1 MHRHYRE
8 YRQVYANIGTAQNV
22 LEQQL
27 SVIQGGFAGMEEIYT
42 AIQKIC
48 SKYPRPARF
57 SDPGGDFSEEEL
69 SELISKPDSDLTEG
83 DWMCIFQGALPAG
96 EYHEVMYFLPIAL
109 RHIAENKEVD
119 TADNF
124 LRWMSYF
131 REELQVDNCYDDLL
145 NFFETLFAGLTYEH
159 ILNENYVQNTGLCE
173 TLVEILNEKHNGMGD
188 VLIKKYFGKV
198 ENYVQAGW
206 LLHFLEYYYMGV
218 LKKSEY
224 LSSVAQDKALR
235 QKIYDFIIEEA
246 LKDETVLQFWD
257 HKLEYCGIY

>member
-1 MHRHYRE
+1 M
-8 YRQVYANIGTAQNV
+8 
-22 LEQQL
+22 QL
-27 SVIQGGFAGMEEIYT
+27 GFDEMEKIYT
-42 AIQKIC
+42 TIQKIC
-48 SKYPRPARF
+48 SKYPRPEKF

-69 SELISKPDSDLTEG
+69 SELIRKQDSDLTEG
-83 DWMCIFQGALPAG
+83 DLMCIFQGALPAG
-96 EYHEVMYFLPIAL
+96 YYQEVMYFLPTAL
-109 RHIAENKEVD
+109 KHIAENKGNDIANEL
-119 TADNF
+119 
-124 LRWMSYF
+124 LRWISYY
-131 REELQVDNCYDDLL
+131 REELQADKCYDDLL

-173 TLVEILNEKHNGMGD
+173 TLVEILNENHNGMGD

-224 LSSVAQDKALR
+224 LSSVAQDKALQ

-246 LKDETVLQFWD
+246 LKDETILQFWN

>member
-1 MHRHYRE
+1 MRNC
-8 YRQVYANIGTAQNV
+8 V
-22 LEQQL
+22 
-27 SVIQGGFAGMEEIYT
+27 MEEIYT
-42 AIQKIC
+42 TIQKIC

-57 SDPGGDFSEEEL
+57 SDPGGDFSDEEL
-69 SELISKPDSDLTEG
+69 SNLIEKNDADLIEE
-83 DWMCIFQGALPAG
+83 DLMCIFQGALPAG
-96 EYHEVMYFLPIAL
+96 EYQEVMYFLPTAL
-109 RHIAENKEVD
+109 KHIAENKEND
-119 TADNF
+119 IANEL
-124 LRWMSYF
+124 LRWISYY
-131 REELQVDNCYDDLL
+131 REELQADKCYDDLL

-173 TLVEILNEKHNGMGD
+173 TLVEILNKNHNGMGD

-224 LSSVAQDKALR
+224 LSFVAQDKALQ

-246 LKDETVLQFWD
+246 LKDETVLQFWN